1 MRYLWTIIWAF
12 LLSFVISYVLSAMA
26 SEPLAMTQVLVMTVI
41 FSLAVII
48 LGEGGLKNN
57 TNES

>member
-1 MRYLWTIIWAF
+1 MRFIWTIIWAF

-26 SEPLAMTQVLVMTVI
+26 SEPLAMSQVLVMTAF

-48 LGEGGLKNN
+48 LGEGGLKRNM
-57 TNES
+57 NES